1 MHNVFQFSSLSAF
14 SAMPS
19 RTPRH
24 EKIIQL
30 IRENGFMPIDELARV
45 LDVTPQTIRRD
56 INQLCEENVLRRYHG
71 GAALGSSIENE
82 DYFSRK
88 NKLQTEKAHI
98 ADLIA
103 AHIPDNAS
111 LFMSIGATIEAV
123 ALALVKSHK
132 NLSIIT
138 NNIHVAAIMSSRSD
152 YTVMITSGV
161 VRAVDGGITGV
172 ATIDFINQFKV
183 DYAVLGA
190 ASIEADGSLLDF
202 DYKEVSVMQ
211 AMMANARVRYLAV
224 DRSKSGRNAL
234 VRMGDVTEFHTL
246 FTDAEPSAAMSKKL
260 AEHGVKWYLADK
272 EDD

>member
-1 MHNVFQFSSLSAF
+1 
-14 SAMPS
+14 MPS

-24 EKIIQL
+24 EKIIDL
-30 IRENGFMPIDELARV
+30 IRESGFMPIDELARV

-56 INQLCEENVLRRYHG
+56 INQLCEENLLRRYHG

-88 NKLQTEKAHI
+88 NKLQSEKSHI
-98 ADLIA
+98 ADVIA
-103 AHIPDNAS
+103 EHIPDNAS
-111 LFMSIGATIEAV
+111 LFMSIGTTIEAV
-123 ALALVKSHK
+123 ALSLIKNHK

-138 NNIHVAAIMSSRSD
+138 NNIHVASIVSSRSD

-190 ASIEADGSLLDF
+190 ASIEPDGSLLDF

-211 AMMANARVRYLAV
+211 AMMHNARFRYLAV
-224 DRSKSGRNAL
+224 DHSKFGRNAL
-234 VRMGDVTEFHTL
+234 VRMGDITEFHAL
-246 FTDAEPSAAMSKKL
+246 FTDEEPSPALSKKL
-260 AEHGVKWYLADK
+260 DDHDVKWHLADK
-272 EDD
+272 EDE

>member
-1 MHNVFQFSSLSAF
+1 MLN
-14 SAMPS
+14 

-30 IRENGFMPIDELARV
+30 IRESGFMPIDELARV

-56 INQLCEENVLRRYHG
+56 INQLCEENILRRYHG
-71 GAALGSSIENE
+71 GASLGSSVENE

-88 NKLQTEKAHI
+88 NKLQSEKAHI
-98 ADLIA
+98 ADVIA

-111 LFMSIGATIEAV
+111 LFMSIGTTIEAV

-138 NNIHVAAIMSSRSD
+138 NNIHVASIVSSRSD

-190 ASIEADGSLLDF
+190 SSVEQDGSLLDF

-211 AMMANARVRYLAV
+211 AMMKNARIRYLAV
-224 DRSKSGRNAL
+224 DHSKLGRNAL
-234 VRMGDVTEFHTL
+234 VRMGDITEFHAL
-246 FTDAEPSAAMSKKL
+246 FTDEEPSAALGKKL
-260 AEHGVKWYLADK
+260 ADHGVKWYLADK
-272 EDD
+272 EDE

>member
-1 MHNVFQFSSLSAF
+1 MLN
-14 SAMPS
+14 

-30 IRENGFMPIDELARV
+30 IRESGFMPIDELARV

-56 INQLCEENVLRRYHG
+56 INQLCEENILRRYHG
-71 GAALGSSIENE
+71 GASLGSSVENE

-88 NKLQTEKAHI
+88 NKLQSEKAHI
-98 ADLIA
+98 ADVIA

-111 LFMSIGATIEAV
+111 LFMSIGTTIEAV

-138 NNIHVAAIMSSRSD
+138 NNIHVASIVSSRSD

-161 VRAVDGGITGV
+161 VRAIDGGITGV

-190 ASIEADGSLLDF
+190 SSVEQDGSLLDF

-211 AMMANARVRYLAV
+211 ARMKNARIRYLAV
-224 DRSKSGRNAL
+224 DHSKLGRNAL
-234 VRMGDVTEFHTL
+234 VRMGDITEFHAL
-246 FTDAEPSAAMSKKL
+246 FTDEEPSAALGKKL
-260 AEHGVKWYLADK
+260 ADHGVKWYLADK
-272 EDD
+272 EDE

>member
-1 MHNVFQFSSLSAF
+1 MLN
-14 SAMPS
+14 

-30 IRENGFMPIDELARV
+30 IRESGFMPIDELARV
-45 LDVTPQTIRRD
+45 LDVTPQTIHRD
-56 INQLCEENVLRRYHG
+56 INQLCEENILRRYHG
-71 GAALGSSIENE
+71 GASLGSSVEKE

-88 NKLQTEKAHI
+88 TKLQSEKAHI
-98 ADLIA
+98 ADVIA

-111 LFMSIGATIEAV
+111 LFMSIGTTIEAV

-138 NNIHVAAIMSSRSD
+138 NNIHVASIVSSRSD

-161 VRAVDGGITGV
+161 VRAIDGGITGV

-190 ASIEADGSLLDF
+190 SSVEQDGSLLDF

-211 AMMANARVRYLAV
+211 AMMKNARIRYLAV
-224 DRSKSGRNAL
+224 DHSKLGRNAL
-234 VRMGDVTEFHTL
+234 VRMGDITEFHAL
-246 FTDAEPSAAMSKKL
+246 FTDEEPSAALGKKL
-260 AEHGVKWYLADK
+260 ADHGVKWYLADK
-272 EDD
+272 EDE

>member
-1 MHNVFQFSSLSAF
+1 MSN
-14 SAMPS
+14 

-30 IRENGFMPIDELARV
+30 IRESGFMPIDELARV

-71 GAALGSSIENE
+71 GAALGSSMEND

-88 NKLQTEKAHI
+88 NKLQNEKSHI

-103 AHIPDNAS
+103 EHIPDNAS

-123 ALALVKSHK
+123 AVALVKGHK

-138 NNIHVAAIMSSRSD
+138 NNIHVASIVSSRSD

-190 ASIEADGSLLDF
+190 SSIEPDGSLLDF

-211 AMMANARVRYLAV
+211 AMMKNARIRYLAV
-224 DRSKSGRNAL
+224 DHSKSGRNAL
-234 VRMGDVTEFHTL
+234 VRMGDITEFHAL
-246 FTDAEPSAAMSKKL
+246 FTDEEPSAAMCKKL
-260 AEHGVKWYLADK
+260 TDHGAKWYLADK